1 MISAFKR
8 LPGLLLEHKVEDPLT
23 MENIKWLAALPRGE
37 AVAIHQSC
45 HHTYVRIYNRGKREH
60 FYCEKCSRYSN
71 IGALLILGDNLY
83 IIHSN
88 GKVFETSLNN
98 NHVMSVYQIKNVVKV
113 VNYGSLYSDPD
124 SIPDKDV
131 LLLVDN
137 RKNEVFTYNMSSH
150 QKIVRIR
157 RIPNPTSVTYS
168 FYNNT
173 TFYIVCVRWEH
184 SIYVYYSQWQP
195 VRRFGTNSERQ
206 YTVGSAI
213 MSLEET
219 IFVVNSSKV
228 SEFTL
233 QGQFIGHIISMPDTI
248 TSVSFRISFHQNKRT
263 ETAERYQSF
272 TTIIMPSFYYS

>member
-1 MISAFKR
+1 
-8 LPGLLLEHKVEDPLT
+8 

-37 AVAIHQSC
+37 VVAIRQSC
-45 HHTYVRIYNRGKREH
+45 HNTYVRIYKRGKTEH
-60 FYCEKCSRYSN
+60 FYCEKCNRYSN

-88 GKVFETSLNN
+88 GKVFEIGIND
-98 NHVMSVYQIKNVVKV
+98 NHVMGVYQIKNVVKV
-113 VNYGSLYSDPD
+113 VNYGSLYSDP
-124 SIPDKDV
+124 SLISDKDV

-157 RIPNPTSVTYS
+157 GILNPTSVTYS

-173 TFYIVCVRWEH
+173 IFYIVCVRWEH
-184 SIYVYYSQWQP
+184 SIYVYDSQWHL
-195 VRRFGTNSERQ
+195 VRGFGTNSKRQ
-206 YTVGSAI
+206 HTVGSVI

-233 QGQFIGHIISMPDTI
+233 QGQFIGHIISMPDPI
-248 TSVSFRISFHQNKRT
+248 TSVSFRISFSYPYLWLQKIGGN
-263 ETAERYQSF
+263 AERYKL
-272 TTIIMPSFYYS
+272 YD